1 MNVQY
6 WRISGYE
13 ATADIPEEQEKSWV
27 AVGDDQAS
35 GERVVL
41 RWDEALHR
49 WQQVEVVDSTFGP
62 ISGGAI

>member
-1 MNVQY
+1 MKVQY

-13 ATADIPEEQEKSWV
+13 ATAAIPDEHEKSWV

-41 RWDEALHR
+41 RWIDALHR
-49 WQQVEVVDSTFGP
+49 WQQVEVVDTPSEPFGS
-62 ISGGAI
+62 I